1 VLAICAFPGRIFG
14 ELHSG
19 HRRADD
25 LAVTGHQRGF
35 GRWIAAHPFAVGLAA
50 GIPIFLLRLGIPNMT
65 VLGAAENAAII
76 FVGGVLMAR
85 IHRWSLQHEAAPT
98 VQPPFRPA
106 PSWLFY
112 LIQLLML
119 AAISAATRSVGVG
132 FLFMACIWLVVV
144 LSFVKTPD
152 FRNRGPV
159 ASLARWTSVRPLR
172 SALAAGSVLAVGLS
186 ASVGRVG
193 GRLLAIAFVY
203 GALFG
208 LAGVLIRRRL
218 GHA

>member
-1 VLAICAFPGRIFG
+1 M
-14 ELHSG
+14 
-19 HRRADD
+19 
-25 LAVTGHQRGF
+25 TGHQRGF
-35 GRWIAAHPFAVGLAA
+35 GRWIAAHPFAAGLAVA
-50 GIPIFLLRLGIPNMT
+50 IPVFLLRLGVPNMT

-85 IHRWSLQHEAAPT
+85 IHRWSLQHEAAHP
-98 VQPPFRPA
+98 VQPPSGPP

-119 AAISAATRSVGVG
+119 AAISAASRSIGVG
-132 FLFMACIWLVVV
+132 FLFMACIWLGLV

-152 FRNRGPV
+152 FRNRGPL

-172 SALAAGSVLAVGLS
+172 SALAAGSVLAVVLS
-186 ASVGRVG
+186 VSVGRVG
-193 GRLLAIAFVY
+193 ERLLVIAFVY
-203 GALFG
+203 GTLFA

-218 GHA
+218 DHA